1 MKITGKLTTDTT
13 RPAPKPVTQP
23 PSRAARMLALAYLI
37 ERKIDA
43 GEIPNYAA
51 AARLLGISRAR
62 VSQVMRLWD
71 LPIATQ
77 ETILTGQLRV
87 SERAFRSEKTRLSNL
102 YNSP

>member
-43 GEIPNYAA
+43 GEIESYAD
-51 AARLLGISRAR
+51 AARLLSISRACVGQIMALR
-62 VSQVMRLWD
+62 TLAI
-71 LPIATQ
+71 PTQ
-77 ETILTGQLRV
+77 EAILGGKHRG
-87 SERAFRSEKTRLSNL
+87 SERALRRGGPSHSHTRR
-102 YNSP
+102 